1 MAKRGLNPESKTS
14 APWLN
19 HVMQIFSLF
28 MLCGVG
34 TSLLVPET
42 RRETL
47 EKLADGEDGVDHFEL
62 NFVERFFTPAGRAT
76 LRDRSWQIER
86 VRWWSW
92 NWWAERKR
100 QKQEEE
106 RLKRRNRELEQARL
120 EARRYVYIERPLHD

>member
-1 MAKRGLNPESKTS
+1 MAKWGHNSHSKTA

-19 HVMQIFSLF
+19 HVMQIFALF
-28 MLCGVG
+28 MLCGVA

-47 EKLADGEDGVDHFEL
+47 EKLADGEEGIEHFEL

-76 LRDRSWQIER
+76 LRDRTWQIER

-92 NWWAERKR
+92 KWWSERRK
-100 QKQEEE
+100 QKLQEE
-106 RLKRRNRELEQARL
+106 RLRNRNRTLENAQL
-120 EARRYVYIERPLHD
+120 EARWYVNIERPLHD